1 MKIAICVCTCKRP
14 ISLGLLLGSLA
25 NLRSDR
31 LSVELVELIV
41 IDNNPNGIAR
51 YVCQS
56 ASSRLSI
63 GLYFDE
69 EPQRGI
75 SFARNRAVNVALAHR
90 ADFVAFIDDDD
101 IPRPDWLS
109 HLLNKQKQ
117 SGADI
122 VFGRWLFAIR
132 SDVSTWIKDN
142 AQFRTSDY
150 RKKNIHTLP
159 CWASTCNVLINSR
172 LLEAMRN
179 DEEVFSPEFAFLGG
193 EDTDFYTRTQQRCQL
208 YDQFPINRL
217 APRCWRSVHYHGIAT
232 PVFQTGLLQSQHNEK
247 TPPKLGSKK
256 VAAGRVAAATDR
268 GVFLSGLSVFGQVCD
283 LPAVESV
290 KECGHHLWL
299 FRKALQLLSKVVR
312 HRTRWTRA
320 EQIATPTGT

>member
-31 LSVELVELIV
+31 LSVESVELIV

-193 EDTDFYTRTQQRCQL
+193 EDTDFFIRALSRGASYTTS
-208 YDQFPINRL
+208 F
-217 APRCWRSVHYHGIAT
+217 RSIVLRHDVGDRFT
-232 PVFQTGLLQSQHNEK
+232 TMGLLRRSFRQGCSKVSIMKRHRPSSEVR
-247 TPPKLGSKK
+247 KLRRDAWRRLLT
-256 VAAGRVAAATDR
+256 AAFFFPVYL
-268 GVFLSGLSVFGQVCD
+268 F
-283 LPAVESV
+283 SV
-290 KECGHHLWL
+290 K
-299 FRKALQLLSKVVR
+299 FAIRQLSRASKSVGIIYGYSGR
-312 HRTRWTRA
+312 HYNYYQKW
-320 EQIATPTGT
+320 